1 MNKRDSKKSK
11 KIRKLIVFCSL
22 TSFIFI
28 VATYA
33 WFIGMR
39 SVNVSSFEI
48 EIASTDSLL
57 LSLDGSKWDTTV
69 TINSTNF
76 NNTDTVYEGNVN
88 NWAGIGTSS
97 INKGLKP
104 ISSVGEID
112 TTTSTMKMFEKGSLT
127 ATSGGYRLLASRI
140 HNNDTRL
147 DPSDNTSQFKEIGG
161 YVAFDLF
168 IRNFSG
174 RAYYTQDDILNEEAI
189 YLTDDSEVKVSETGG
204 VSSTGIENSVR
215 VAFAQIGRVNGK
227 TTDVD
232 TITGITC
239 ANTSTGEGANATPI
253 VTGICRTAQIWE
265 PNDTLHTANAISYYD
280 TSCRTRDN
288 NKIVKPAG
296 EYSGIYSDI
305 YDTGVYS
312 ASNNVA
318 YTSSNCAAV
327 AGKYDSG
334 ENAGQYIPTTK
345 ATYAI
350 TREIGVNDYVDV
362 YDGEQYNGYTKTTRA
377 KMYPGEGEDPITEPL
392 FAYDYFTDSEK
403 ILNGMQRPE
412 LITLAPNSITKV
424 RVYVW
429 IEGQDI
435 DNYDFSSIGKQIT
448 VNFGFTKERFDE
460 NEILTHQGTTTD
472 PETGNEVPTTVI
484 DGPGSP
490 SGDVARPVFASVPED
505 QTISSANVAS
515 FNPMTGVS
523 VTDVGPETTE
533 EACTTASGT
542 WSSTGKCYI
551 NGIAGNQENQSACT
565 EAQGTWL
572 SGTCTHNLT
581 TKVQVTN
588 PVTSAAGEYVVRY
601 LVSDWQGNYAEA
613 ATTVT
618 VN

>member
-39 SVNVSSFEI
+39 QVNVSSFEI

-69 TINSTNF
+69 TINADNF
-76 NNTDTVYEGNVN
+76 NDTTNTVYAGNVN
-88 NWAGIGTSS
+88 NWAGIGTAVLE
-97 INKGLKP
+97 KGLKP

-127 ATSGGYRLLASRI
+127 ATEGGYRLMASRI
-140 HNNDTRL
+140 HNYDTRL
-147 DPSDNTSQFKEIGG
+147 IANDETSQFKEIGG

-174 RAYYTQDDILNEEAI
+174 RAYYTDLEPLNEEAI
-189 YLTDDSEVKVSETGG
+189 YLTDDSEVVVSETGG
-204 VSSTGIENSVR
+204 VSNTGIENSVR

-232 TITGITC
+232 TITGIKC
-239 ANTSTGEGANATPI
+239 IPGSGSP

-265 PNDTLHTANAISYYD
+265 PNDTVHNANAISYYQ
-280 TSCRTRDN
+280 TSCKTRDN
-288 NKIVKPAG
+288 SKTVSN
-296 EYSGIYSDI
+296 SDI
-305 YDTGVYS
+305 ATAGS
-312 ASNNVA
+312 GA
-318 YTSSNCAAV
+318 YTSNACGAV
-327 AGKYDSG
+327 TTG
-334 ENAGQYIPTTK
+334 NAYP
-345 ATYAI
+345 TYAI
-350 TREIGVNDYVDV
+350 NNTINYTDRIDV
-362 YDGEQYNGYTKTTRA
+362 YDGAAYNGYTKTTKA
-377 KMYPGEGEDPITEPL
+377 PESSEGAGDAIAGPL
-392 FAYDYFTDSEK
+392 EAYDYFTDSEK
-403 ILNGMQRPE
+403 VLNGMARPE

-424 RVYVW
+424 RIYVW

-435 DNYDFSSIGKQIT
+435 DNYDFASIGKQIT

-460 NEILTHQGTTTD
+460 TEIQGS
-472 PETGNEVPTTVI
+472 
-484 DGPGSP
+484 GPYSAT
-490 SGDVARPVFASVPED
+490 GDVARPVFANAPATKTLADAAAVN
-505 QTISSANVAS
+505 AFNA
-515 FNPMTGVS
+515 NPMAGITVS
-523 VTDVGPETTE
+523 DVGPETTE
-533 EACTTASGT
+533 NACTTAGGT
-542 WSSTGKCYI
+542 WSSTAVCYVD
-551 NGIAGNQENQSACT
+551 GLAGSQADQTACT
-565 EAQGTWL
+565 TAGGDWL
-572 SGTCTHNLT
+572 SGTCTHDLT

-588 PVTSAAGEYVVRY
+588 PVTTTPGTYVVRY

-618 VN
+618 VE

>member
-1 MNKRDSKKSK
+1 MNKRDNKKSK

-69 TINSTNF
+69 TINSENF
-76 NNTDTVYEGNVN
+76 NDTTNTVYTGNVN

-127 ATSGGYRLLASRI
+127 ATKGGYRLMASRI
-140 HNNDTRL
+140 HNYDTHL
-147 DPSDNTSQFKEIGG
+147 DSADETSPYKEIGG

-174 RAYYTQDDILNEEAI
+174 REYYVEDNVLNEEAI
-189 YLTDDSEVKVSETGG
+189 YLTDDSEVVVSESGG

-227 TTDVD
+227 TTDVS

-239 ANTSTGEGANATPI
+239 TDDTN

-265 PNDTLHTANAISYYD
+265 PNDKAHVPAAISYYE
-280 TSCRTRDN
+280 TSCKTRDN
-288 NKIVKPAG
+288 SKEVAA
-296 EYSGIYSDI
+296 SDI
-305 YDTGVYS
+305 ADAES
-312 ASNNVA
+312 SA
-318 YTSSNCAAV
+318 YTSTACGTVEQGTAYN
-327 AGKYDSG
+327 
-334 ENAGQYIPTTK
+334 
-345 ATYAI
+345 TYAI
-350 TREIGVNDYVDV
+350 NRAIDFTDRVDV
-362 YDGEQYNGYTKTTRA
+362 YDGTDYNGYTKTTKA
-377 KMYPGEGEDPITEPL
+377 DMTDTSDTAPL
-392 FAYDYFTDSEK
+392 FAYDYFTDTEK
-403 ILNGMQRPE
+403 LQNGMARPE

-424 RVYVW
+424 RIYVW

-435 DNYDFSSIGKQIT
+435 DNYDFASIGKQIT

-460 NEILTHQGTTTD
+460 SEIQGEG
-472 PETGNEVPTTVI
+472 PFSPTGDSTK
-484 DGPGSP
+484 
-490 SGDVARPVFASVPED
+490 PVFAGVD
-505 QTISSANVAS
+505 TTKTIASADVAT
-515 FNPMTGVS
+515 FDPMAGVT

-533 EACTTASGT
+533 EACTTAGGA
-542 WSSTGKCYI
+542 WAA
-551 NGIAGNQENQSACT
+551 NACT
-565 EAQGTWL
+565 HDIT
-572 SGTCTHNLT
+572 S
-581 TKVQVTN
+581 KVQVTN
-588 PVTSAAGEYVVRY
+588 PVTSTAGTYVVRY

-613 ATTVT
+613 TTTVT

>member
-39 SVNVSSFEI
+39 QVNVSSFEI

-69 TINSTNF
+69 TINSENF
-76 NNTDTVYEGNVN
+76 NDTTNTVYEGNVN

-127 ATSGGYRLLASRI
+127 ATEGGYRLMASRI
-140 HNNDTRL
+140 HNYDTHL
-147 DPSDNTSQFKEIGG
+147 DSEDNTSPYKEIGG

-174 RAYYTQDDILNEEAI
+174 RAYYVEDNVLNEEAI

-204 VSSTGIENSVR
+204 VSTTGIENSVR

-227 TTDVD
+227 TTDVG

-239 ANTSTGEGANATPI
+239 SDDTN

-265 PNDTLHTANAISYYD
+265 PNDTLHTANAISYYQ
-280 TSCRTRDN
+280 TSCKTRDN
-288 NKIVKPAG
+288 SKAVAA
-296 EYSGIYSDI
+296 SDI
-305 YDTGVYS
+305 ATAGS
-312 ASNNVA
+312 GA
-318 YTSSNCAAV
+318 YTSTACGAV
-327 AGKYDSG
+327 ADGTAY
-334 ENAGQYIPTTK
+334 N
-345 ATYAI
+345 TYAI
-350 TREIGVNDYVDV
+350 NREIDYTDRVDV
-362 YDGEQYNGYTKTTRA
+362 YDGTDYNGYEKTTKTA
-377 KMYPGEGEDPITEPL
+377 EGVTPAITGPL
-392 FAYDYFTDSEK
+392 EAYDYFTDTEK
-403 ILNGMQRPE
+403 SQNGMARPE

-424 RVYVW
+424 RIYVW

-435 DNYDFSSIGKQIT
+435 DNYDFASIGKQIT

-460 NEILTHQGTTTD
+460 QKEDNMQGT
-472 PETGNEVPTTVI
+472 
-484 DGPGSP
+484 GPYSAT
-490 SGDVARPVFASVPED
+490 GDVARPVFASVPED

-533 EACTTASGT
+533 NACTTAGGT
-542 WSSTGKCYI
+542 WSATPKCYV
-551 NGIAGNQENQSACT
+551 NGVAGAQADSAAC
-565 EAQGTWL
+565 EADNGTWL
-572 SGTCTHNLT
+572 TGTCTHNIT
-581 TKVQVTN
+581 DKVQVTN
-588 PVTSAAGEYVVRY
+588 PVTSATGTYVVRY
-601 LVSDWQGNYAEA
+601 LVSDWQGNYSEA
-613 ATTVT
+613 ATTIT

>member
-39 SVNVSSFEI
+39 QVNVSSFEI

-69 TINSTNF
+69 TINSENF
-76 NNTDTVYEGNVN
+76 NDTTNTVYTGNVN

-112 TTTSTMKMFEKGSLT
+112 TTSSTMKMFEKGSLT
-127 ATSGGYRLLASRI
+127 ATEGGYRLMASRI
-140 HNNDTRL
+140 HNYDTHLDSNDE
-147 DPSDNTSQFKEIGG
+147 TSPYKEIGG

-174 RAYYTQDDILNEEAI
+174 RAYYVEDNVLNEEAI
-189 YLTDDSEVKVSETGG
+189 YLTDDSEVVVSESGG
-204 VSSTGIENSVR
+204 VSTTGIENSVR

-227 TTDVD
+227 TTDVS

-239 ANTSTGEGANATPI
+239 TDDAN

-265 PNDTLHTANAISYYD
+265 PNDTAHVANAISYYQ
-280 TSCRTRDN
+280 TSCKTRDN
-288 NKIVKPAG
+288 SKAVAA
-296 EYSGIYSDI
+296 SDI
-305 YDTGVYS
+305 ATAGS
-312 ASNNVA
+312 GA
-318 YTSSNCAAV
+318 YTSNTCGVVENGTS
-327 AGKYDSG
+327 YD
-334 ENAGQYIPTTK
+334 
-345 ATYAI
+345 TYAI
-350 TREIGVNDYVDV
+350 NRAIDYTDRVDV
-362 YDGEQYNGYTKTTRA
+362 YDGTDYNGYTNTVKADMTDTTDTA
-377 KMYPGEGEDPITEPL
+377 PL

-403 ILNGMQRPE
+403 IQNGMARPE

-424 RVYVW
+424 RIYVW

-435 DNYDFSSIGKQIT
+435 DNYDFASIGKQIT

-460 NEILTHQGTTTD
+460 SEIQGAGPLGPTGD
-472 PETGNEVPTTVI
+472 P
-484 DGPGSP
+484 
-490 SGDVARPVFASVPED
+490 ARPIISGVPATKTIASAD
-505 QTISSANVAS
+505 VAS
-515 FNPMTGVS
+515 FDPMSGVTIS
-523 VTDVGPETTE
+523 DVGSETTE
-533 EACTTASGT
+533 LACTTASGT
-542 WSSTGKCYI
+542 WSATPACYV
-551 NGIAGNQENQSACT
+551 NGVAGSQADETACT
-565 EAQGTWL
+565 ADNGTWMT
-572 SGTCTHNLT
+572 GTCTHDIT
-581 TKVQVTN
+581 DKVQVTN
-588 PVTSAAGEYVVRY
+588 PVTSTAGTYVVRY
-601 LVSDWQGNYAEA
+601 LVSDWQGNYSEA

>member
-69 TINSTNF
+69 TINSGNF
-76 NNTDTVYEGNVN
+76 NDTDVVYDGNVN
-88 NWAGIGTSS
+88 NWAGIGTSE

-127 ATSGGYRLLASRI
+127 ATPGGYRLMASRI
-140 HNNDTRL
+140 HNNDTHL
-147 DPSDNTSQFKEIGG
+147 DSTDGTSPYKEIGG

-174 RAYYTQDDILNEEAI
+174 RAYYAEKDVLNEEAI
-189 YLTDDSEVKVSETGG
+189 YLTDDSEVKVATGG
-204 VSSTGIENSVR
+204 SKVGVPGTGIENSVR

-239 ANTSTGEGANATPI
+239 ADTSTGEGANATPV

-265 PNDTLHTANAISYYD
+265 PNDTQHVDAAISYYD
-280 TSCRTRDN
+280 TSCKARDN
-288 NKIVKPAG
+288 NKIIKPSSDYAG
-296 EYSGIYSDI
+296 MYSNI
-305 YDTGVYS
+305 YDTADYTS
-312 ASNNVA
+312 SNNVA
-318 YTSSNCAAV
+318 YTTSSCAAI
-327 AGKYDSG
+327 ADKYTSG
-334 ENAGQYIPTTK
+334 ENQGKYIPTAK
-345 ATYAI
+345 KTYAI
-350 TREIGVNDYVDV
+350 TREIGVDDYVDV
-362 YDGEQYNGYTKTTRA
+362 YDGEQYNGYTKTTKTNMTDA
-377 KMYPGEGEDPITEPL
+377 SDKAPL
-392 FAYDYFTDSEK
+392 FAYDYFTDTEK
-403 ILNGMQRPE
+403 NLDGMQRPE
-412 LITLAPNSITKV
+412 LLTLAPNSITKV
-424 RVYVW
+424 RIYVW

-460 NEILTHQGTTTD
+460 GEILTHQDGTTTD
-472 PETGNEVPTTVI
+472 PETGATIPNIVT

-490 SGDVARPVFASVPED
+490 TGDTTRPVIVGVNDTKSVSKLD
-505 QTISSANVAS
+505 NATLMS
-515 FNPMTGVS
+515 GVHAYDARS
-523 VTDVGPETTE
+523 EATS
-533 EACTTASGT
+533 EACTAAGGT
-542 WSSTGKCYI
+542 WVATTQG
-551 NGIAGNQENQSACT
+551 GT
-565 EAQGTWL
+565 EA
-572 SGTCTHNLT
+572 CYDDIT
-581 TKVQVTN
+581 TNVQVTIPSTPN
-588 PVTSAAGEYVVRY
+588 GDGKYNVHY

-613 ATTVT
+613 YSLVT

>member
-39 SVNVSSFEI
+39 QVNVSSFEI

-69 TINSTNF
+69 TINSENF
-76 NNTDTVYEGNVN
+76 NDTTNTVYTGNVN

-127 ATSGGYRLLASRI
+127 ATEGGYRLMASRI
-140 HNNDTRL
+140 HNYDTHLDSNDE
-147 DPSDNTSQFKEIGG
+147 TSPYKEIGG

-174 RAYYTQDDILNEEAI
+174 RAYYVEDNVLNEEAI
-189 YLTDDSEVKVSETGG
+189 YLTDDSEVVVSESGG
-204 VSSTGIENSVR
+204 VSTTGIENSVR

-227 TTDVD
+227 TTDVS

-239 ANTSTGEGANATPI
+239 TDDAN

-265 PNDTLHTANAISYYD
+265 PNDTAHVANAISYYQ
-280 TSCRTRDN
+280 TSCKTRDN
-288 NKIVKPAG
+288 SKAVAA
-296 EYSGIYSDI
+296 SDI
-305 YDTGVYS
+305 ATAGS
-312 ASNNVA
+312 GA
-318 YTSSNCAAV
+318 YTSNTCGVVENGTS
-327 AGKYDSG
+327 YD
-334 ENAGQYIPTTK
+334 
-345 ATYAI
+345 TYAI
-350 TREIGVNDYVDV
+350 NRAIDYTDRVDV
-362 YDGEQYNGYTKTTRA
+362 YDGTDYNGYTNTVKADMTDTTDTA
-377 KMYPGEGEDPITEPL
+377 PL

-403 ILNGMQRPE
+403 IQNGMARPE

-424 RVYVW
+424 RIYVW

-435 DNYDFSSIGKQIT
+435 DNYDFASIGKQIT

-460 NEILTHQGTTTD
+460 SEIQGAG
-472 PETGNEVPTTVI
+472 PLGPTG
-484 DGPGSP
+484 DG
-490 SGDVARPVFASVPED
+490 ARPIISGVPA
-505 QTISSANVAS
+505 TKTLSSSEVAT
-515 FNPMTGVS
+515 FDPMTGVTIS
-523 VTDVGPETTE
+523 DVGPETTE
-533 EACTTASGT
+533 LACTTASGT
-542 WSSTGKCYI
+542 WSAT
-551 NGIAGNQENQSACT
+551 SACYVNGVAGSQADET
-565 EAQGTWL
+565 ACTADNGTWMT
-572 SGTCTHNLT
+572 GTCTHDIT
-581 TKVQVTN
+581 DKVQVTN
-588 PVTSAAGEYVVRY
+588 PVTSTAGTYVVRY
-601 LVSDWQGNYAEA
+601 LVSDWQGNYSEA

>member
-1 MNKRDSKKSK
+1 MDKRDNKKSK

-57 LSLDGSKWDTTV
+57 LSLDGSKWDTKV
-69 TINSTNF
+69 TINSENF
-76 NNTDTVYEGNVN
+76 NDTANTVYTGNVN

-127 ATSGGYRLLASRI
+127 ATEGGYRLMASRI
-140 HNNDTRL
+140 HNYDTPL
-147 DPSDNTSQFKEIGG
+147 NGFTEGENPQPKGQFKEIGG

-174 RAYYTQDDILNEEAI
+174 RAYYAEKNVLNEEAI
-189 YLTDDSEVKVSETGG
+189 YLTDDSEVVVSESGG
-204 VSSTGIENSVR
+204 VSKTGIENSVR

-227 TTDVD
+227 TTDVG
-232 TITGITC
+232 TITGISCTDDT
-239 ANTSTGEGANATPI
+239 N

-265 PNDTLHTANAISYYD
+265 PNDKAHTANAISYYQ

-288 NKIVKPAG
+288 SKAVTA
-296 EYSGIYSDI
+296 SDI
-305 YDTGVYS
+305 ATAGS
-312 ASNNVA
+312 GA
-318 YTSSNCAAV
+318 YTTNTCSGV
-327 AGKYDSG
+327 ADGTAY
-334 ENAGQYIPTTK
+334 N
-345 ATYAI
+345 TYAI
-350 TREIGVNDYVDV
+350 NRAIDFTDRVDV
-362 YDGEQYNGYTKTTRA
+362 YDGTDYNGYTKTTKA
-377 KMYPGEGEDPITEPL
+377 DMTDTSDTAPL

-403 ILNGMQRPE
+403 KQNGMARPE

-424 RVYVW
+424 RIYVW

-435 DNYDFSSIGKQIT
+435 DNYDFASIGKQIT

-460 NEILTHQGTTTD
+460 NEIQGS
-472 PETGNEVPTTVI
+472 
-484 DGPGSP
+484 GPYSAT
-490 SGDVARPVFASVPED
+490 GDVARPVFGTVPATKE
-505 QTISSANVAS
+505 VAS
-515 FNPMTGVS
+515 GSVATFDPMDGIT

-533 EACTTASGT
+533 NACTTAGGT
-542 WSSTGKCYI
+542 WASTPVCYV
-551 NGIAGNQENQSACT
+551 NGVAGAQADSAACT
-565 EAQGTWL
+565 EAKGTWL
-572 SGTCTHNLT
+572 TGTCTHDIT
-581 TKVQVTN
+581 DKVQVTN
-588 PVTSAAGEYVVRY
+588 PVTSATGDYVVRY

-613 ATTVT
+613 STTVT
-618 VN
+618 VK